1 MSYRTGNER
10 RPSAAAIA
18 AATLAVVLSL
28 VAGAV
33 AQPGLELPV
42 NERGDINGA
51 PYAIQIPE
59 NWNGGLMIFVRGMVL
74 EDGRPMWQPP
84 FLVLPDSRPRIYDA
98 PMVAAYERGFAIA
111 QCTYSRKGWYLR
123 EAAIETEM
131 LRQHF
136 RRTYGPTYPTLLSG
150 NHGGAVLAFT
160 LMEMYPDSYDGA
172 IPWGGFALP
181 SYDGVKIGGFDLR
194 LLFDHFFPGL
204 PGSVVEFPE
213 GHNTYQAVFTK
224 VPELVAQDPEM
235 LEVFLHEYHVETVE
249 RLARKL
255 ALASEWLRQLS
266 VDHGLGNVFDNT
278 KTVYRIGPDP
288 AKLNREIPRY
298 TGDPKQREYLL
309 HWLDVTGRIE
319 APILAVNA
327 LYDPIMDT
335 NWLKLYDNLTLHRHT
350 GHLYAQLWVDA
361 ESVSNTVAQGRRA
374 LDLLLGWIETGVP
387 PESGELTVEE

>member
-1 MSYRTGNER
+1 V
-10 RPSAAAIA
+10 AAAA
-18 AATLAVVLSL
+18 LALLVCGSVL
-28 VAGAV
+28 
-33 AQPGLELPV
+33 AQTELELPV
-42 NERGDINGA
+42 KERGEINGA

-74 EDGRPMWQPP
+74 EDGKPMWQPP
-84 FLVLPDSRPRIYDA
+84 FVVLPFRGERIYNG
-98 PMVAAYERGFAIA
+98 PMVAAFERGFAIA

-136 RRTYGPTYPTLLSG
+136 RRTYGPTSPTLMSG
-150 NHGGAVLAFT
+150 NHGGAVLNYT
-160 LMEMYPDSYDGA
+160 LMEMYADSYDGA

-181 SYDGVKIGGFDLR
+181 SYDGVKLAGFDLR

-204 PGSVVEFPE
+204 PGSVVSFPE
-213 GHNTYQAVFTK
+213 GHDTYGAVAK
-224 VPELVAQDPEM
+224 MVPELVKQNPEM
-235 LEVFLHEYHVETVE
+235 LEVFLHEYHVESVE

-266 VDHGLGNVFDNT
+266 VDHGLGNVFDNR

-288 AKLNREIPRY
+288 ATLNREVARY
-298 TGDPKQREYLL
+298 QGDPRGREYLL

-319 APILAVNA
+319 APILAVNS

-335 NWLKLYDNLTLHRHT
+335 NWLRLYDHLTLHQGT
-350 GHLYAQLWVDA
+350 DHLYAQMWVDK
-361 ESVSNTVAQGRRA
+361 ESVSHTLAQGRKA
-374 LDLLLGWIETGVP
+374 LDLLLEWIETGTP
-387 PESGELTVEE
+387 PESGELVVDAQ